1 MPTVFT
7 KGWGSCKQQQPR
19 SCVPGGESKMIPA
32 SKVVGHSAAKW
43 SKAQPHEGIWWTNKL
58 HRGVKGCDRSY
69 IAYSPSKNRLVY
81 VQQLWNP
88 DEQKIEWLVGDT
100 RQSFED
106 LDQAKGFVKDMLN
119 D

>member
-1 MPTVFT
+1 
-7 KGWGSCKQQQPR
+7 
-19 SCVPGGESKMIPA
+19 MIPA

-43 SKAQPHEGIWWTNKL
+43 SKAQPQEGIWWTNKL
-58 HRGVKGCDRSY
+58 RRGVKGCDRSY

-106 LDQAKGFVKDMLN
+106 LDQAKEFVKDMLN

>member
-1 MPTVFT
+1 
-7 KGWGSCKQQQPR
+7 
-19 SCVPGGESKMIPA
+19 MIPA

-106 LDQAKGFVKDMLN
+106 LDQAKEFVKDMLN